1 MKYQERIQKLLDEQ
15 EKTKL
20 NLMKIKEQRMFEIG
34 RIAVEIGIDTLDN
47 KILKNYFKEIYYD
60 RQK

>member
-15 EKTKL
+15 ENNKL
-20 NLMKIKEQRMFEIG
+20 RLLKVKEQRMYEIG
-34 RIAVEIGIDTLDN
+34 RIAVEVGIDALDN
-47 KILKNYFKEIYYD
+47 KILRNYFREIYYD